1 MTNHDRED
9 SAQSSGL
16 FIGMPAN
23 LPKQV
28 ADKLLQMVTSGVLK
42 PGERLPTEAQLGSS
56 FGVSRNVLREAVASL
71 RSRGVLETR
80 RGIGTFVS
88 DTALHASFA
97 IDPDD
102 LLEPAPLTQI
112 YQLRL
117 EVESGAAAIA
127 ATQRTDEQLARL
139 EQALVRVND
148 SAPDWEEGAQSAV
161 DFHLEIARATNNPY
175 FEQLMA
181 HLRGAIHKAVRTLRY
196 SAGGTGRTAQIE
208 SEHRAIFEAIRERD
222 ADAARTAMRAHLQ
235 TGMYSYQRL
244 FREGKRSAEV
254 TRSAEGSRL

>member
-1 MTNHDRED
+1 MNKRASPHP
-9 SAQSSGL
+9 AQSSEL

-28 ADKLLQMVTSGVLK
+28 ADKLLQMVVSGELT
-42 PGERLPTEAQLGSS
+42 PGERLPTEAQLAAT

-88 DTALHASFA
+88 EAALHSSFE

-102 LLEPAPLTQI
+102 LLAPTPLIQI

-127 ATQRTDEQLARL
+127 AQQRTEAQLARL
-139 EQALVRVND
+139 EQALLRVND
-148 SAPDWEEGAQSAV
+148 PAPGWVGGAESAV
-161 DFHLEIARATNNPY
+161 DFHEEIARATNNPY

-181 HLRGAIHKAVRTLRY
+181 HLRGAIHKAVRTLRH
-196 SAGGTGRTAQIE
+196 SGEGTSRIAQVE
-208 SEHRAIFEAIRERD
+208 NEHRTIFDAIRRRD

-235 TGMYSYQRL
+235 NGMYSYKRI
-244 FREGKRSAEV
+244 FREDTNR
-254 TRSAEGSRL
+254 